1 MEPAKSSQQ
10 LGIWDLESQLAS
22 NSSKAREEEQEE
34 VAFNWAKRAK
44 TLCQGRV
51 IQILAQ
57 KWEVKASSEEGRFR
71 CQTTQIA
78 EERAGHKI

>member
-1 MEPAKSSQQ
+1 M
-10 LGIWDLESQLAS
+10 AS

-44 TLCQGRV
+44 TLWQGRV
-51 IQILAQ
+51 IKTLAQ
-57 KWEVKASSEEGRFR
+57 IWAVKASSEEGRFR
-71 CQTTQIA
+71 CQATQIA